1 MKLWSTD
8 YNADNG
14 CEPCQNQVQNTSIRM
29 HIKVPRFKMHMTRH
43 QNWFLHS
50 DRLAKLPYCAM
61 LVTGNGEASKQKR
74 VHFCIYLFIYG
85 KKVYEFRV
93 LL

>member
-14 CEPCQNQVQNTSIRM
+14 CELCQNQVQNTSIRM

-43 QNWFLHS
+43 QNWFLL
-50 DRLAKLPYCAM
+50 LAALHA
-61 LVTGNGEASKQKR
+61 R
-74 VHFCIYLFIYG
+74 F
-85 KKVYEFRV
+85 
-93 LL
+93 